1 MKFKNKYGGC
11 KVKNKDKTKT
21 RPVSIRLS
29 EEEFKALDKKAKQAG
44 VKRHR
49 LMKEIIRKA
58 VGLATVTD
66 VTE

>member
-1 MKFKNKYGGC
+1 MKN
-11 KVKNKDKTKT
+11 NETKT

-29 EEEFKALDKKAKQAG
+29 AEEFKALDKKAKKAG

>member
-1 MKFKNKYGGC
+1 MKTE
-11 KVKNKDKTKT
+11 TKT

-29 EEEFKALDKKAKQAG
+29 DEEFKALDKRARKAG

-49 LMKEIIRKA
+49 LIKEIIRKA